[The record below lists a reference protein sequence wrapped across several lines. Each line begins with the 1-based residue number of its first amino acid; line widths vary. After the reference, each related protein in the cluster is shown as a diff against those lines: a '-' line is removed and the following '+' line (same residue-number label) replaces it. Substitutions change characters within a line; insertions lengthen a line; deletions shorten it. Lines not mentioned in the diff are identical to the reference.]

1 MHLLKLIKA
10 YFVFY
15 KRRVMA
21 LLVVTLGTAVIY
33 MTPLLSVVF
42 LKTSI
47 VEEDIGFTEPLKI
60 EMVLDQTSY
69 ILGEKI
75 DGVCRVFNPSP
86 NAVDLFYGFKITN
99 PQGTVKEARVNK
111 QVEPGNNVL
120 KVSDVAELKEFLDGK
135 EGKWELSCRL
145 ETFDQTWMS
154 KFATAQVKIEAIS
167 STVSNFSAL
176 QIKVKEVFE
185 SRIILEW
192 KEENKVGLFEEE
204 TGTGSVAGGTE
215 EQINTE
221 TSEQEN
227 TETPE
232 QENNETPEQENNET
246 IKQENTGTEEQINN
260 ETEEQIN
267 NETEE
272 QINNETIEQETSEQE
287 TGGQELVNNINENAP
302 IDWDYKVRYYTGE
315 AENQDFSPTT
325 TVFVRLTKYDLGR
338 KEVEVGGLLPGVT
351 YTLGLVRENPET
363 GELEISNLVKATT
376 KGISAQKGNVD
387 CNAKCSDGPVVGD
400 ITGDYC
406 VGLDDAY
413 LVLYYALLKNWNNF
427 YISARFQGFLLQMTE
442 SEFVAMTDLN
452 KDGKTDTSDAHAI
465 YKEAKKSDK
474 VIE

>member
-99 PQGTVKEARVNK
+99 PQGTVKEARMNK

-221 TSEQEN
+221 T
-227 TETPE
+227 
-232 QENNETPEQENNET
+232 
-246 IKQENTGTEEQINN
+246 I
-260 ETEEQIN
+260 
-267 NETEE
+267 E